1 MVRPSTPR
9 DHQGAEARRNQ
20 TERTWR
26 TKQLE
31 NPGTWCWETS
41 QATVKCSE
49 EELAS
54 AARGRRY
61 SAHMHPVGFRG
72 RPGYQEVAEGGG
84 QLGASRATTSRAEA
98 AGTCL
103 LLPIWPWNSMQLDLQ
118 EGTREPSL
126 EGKGQGACRGAH

>member
-1 MVRPSTPR
+1 MY
-9 DHQGAEARRNQ
+9 HQGAEARRNQ

-26 TKQLE
+26 TKELE
-31 NPGTWCWETS
+31 NPGTSCWETS
-41 QATVKCSE
+41 QATIKCSE
-49 EELAS
+49 EEPAS
-54 AARGRRY
+54 AVRGRRH
-61 SAHMHPVGFRG
+61 SACMHLAGFRG
-72 RPGYQEVAEGGG
+72 QPPYQEVAGGGG

-103 LLPIWPWNSMQLDLQ
+103 LLLMRPWNSMRLDLQ